1 MARSYT
7 ITMLPNGQGFKPEIT
22 PSDAAL
28 APPGPNSLLVAY
40 ADGVATHRTLEII
53 NGWKWLWHGVR
64 DRNLLDVQ
72 FVGSLL
78 ITGAPVNQLVEN
90 FRKTSSN
97 IGDFI
102 AGDILISFGSGI
114 STGAIGRGA
123 TQMLDSGMR
132 MLREFAKENP

>member
-7 ITMLPNGQGFKPEIT
+7 ITMQPNGQGFKPEIT

-28 APPGPNSLLVAY
+28 APPGPNEMLIAY
-40 ADGVATHRTLEII
+40 ADGVATHRLLEIQ
-53 NGWKWLWHGVR
+53 NAWKWLWHGIR

-78 ITGAPVNQLVEN
+78 ITGVPVDSITEQA
-90 FRKTSSN
+90 RKTSST
-97 IGDFI
+97 IGDFV
-102 AGDILISFGSGI
+102 AGDVLVSIGLGV
-114 STGAIGRGA
+114 STGSIGRGA
-123 TQMLDSGMR
+123 TQMLDSGFR